1 MKPKLDHFAAWLATP
16 LGSYLAAAETA
27 WYDRISADIFGYKAV
42 QLELPLI
49 DCLQM
54 NRMPWRTTAG
64 LSPAVGVRC
73 APEQL
78 PFDEQSLDLLALPH
92 VLDFAEDPHAVLRE
106 AARVMVP
113 EGRLLIT
120 GFNPWSL
127 WGLRRFKP
135 GDANG
140 APWQGNA
147 VSLPRLKDWL
157 ALLGLEPM
165 RGEYLCYSL
174 PVQREGW
181 LSKTRFIEQAGDRW
195 WPAAGGV
202 YCLDVV
208 KRVKGMRVIEPQ
220 WRRVTAPRSK
230 PAAVAEKTSFIME
243 DTV

>member
-16 LGSYLAAAETA
+16 LGSHLAAEEMA
-27 WYDRISADIFGYKAV
+27 WYDRVSTDIFGYKAV

-49 DCLQM
+49 DCLRM
-54 NRMPWRTTAG
+54 NRMPWRSTAG

-73 APEQL
+73 APDQL
-78 PFDEQSLDLLALPH
+78 PFGEQSIDLMALPH
-92 VLDFAEDPHAVLRE
+92 VIDFAEDPHTVLRE
-106 AARVMVP
+106 AARVLVP

-127 WGLRRFKP
+127 WGLRRYKP
-135 GDANG
+135 GEKGAG

-157 ALLGLEPM
+157 ALLGLETM

-181 LSKTRFIEQAGDRW
+181 LARTQFLEQAGDRW

-208 KRVKGMRVIEPQ
+208 KRVKGMRIIEPQ
-220 WRRVTAPRSK
+220 WCRVTSPKAR
-230 PAAVAEKTSFIME
+230 PAAVAEKTPINKEME
-243 DTV
+243 